1 MVKSNAFERH
11 AAEYE
16 EWFDDY
22 PCVYESELEA
32 LKLLLPEG
40 GAGLEVGMGTGRF
53 ALPLGIEFGVE
64 PAKAMAVRAR
74 AKNLQI
80 VRAVGEA
87 LPFANGRFNKV
98 LFVTSVC
105 FLDSVDRA
113 FKEAFRVVRTEGAIL
128 VGFIDNNS
136 FLGGKYEKQK
146 RDSLFYQEANFYSV
160 QEILGSL
167 KKAGFRDFKVVET
180 IFRPLAEITARE
192 PIKEGYGEGA
202 FVVVR
207 AIK

>member
-1 MVKSNAFERH
+1 MVKINAFERH

-16 EWFDDY
+16 GWFDDY
-22 PCVYESELEA
+22 HYVYESELEA

-40 GAGLEVGMGTGRF
+40 GSGLEIGMGTGRF

-64 PAKAMAVRAR
+64 PAKAMADRAR
-74 AKNLQI
+74 AKKLQV
-80 VRAVGEA
+80 VRGVGEA
-87 LPFANGRFNKV
+87 LPFANAGFDKV

-113 FKEAFRVVRTEGAIL
+113 FQEAFRVVRTGGALL
-128 VGFIDNNS
+128 VGFIDKDS
-136 FLGGKYEKQK
+136 FLARKYEKRK
-146 RDSLFYQEANFYSV
+146 KESLYYREANFHSV
-160 QEILGSL
+160 KEILGYL
-167 KKAGFRDFKVVET
+167 EKAGFRDFKVVET
-180 IFRPLAEITARE
+180 IFRPLDEITARE

-202 FVVVR
+202 FVVAR